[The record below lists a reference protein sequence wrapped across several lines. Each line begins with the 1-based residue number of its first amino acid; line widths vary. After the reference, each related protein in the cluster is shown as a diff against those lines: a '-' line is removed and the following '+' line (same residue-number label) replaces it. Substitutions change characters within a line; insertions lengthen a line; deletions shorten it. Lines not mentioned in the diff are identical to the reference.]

1 MKRIFLDTNILID
14 YLDNRAG
21 ADDVEQIF
29 ACGFSGEVLLFASS
43 LTFAN
48 MAYIIKGRS
57 QEEKYNALK
66 QMAEIVEILPLGSQE
81 VMAAIEQP
89 VKDFE
94 DMLQYQCA
102 KTAGCDIIVT
112 NDRRHYDFSD
122 IPHFTSASFVF
133 VCKLSFCV
141 IVFVFTYIIKIQSNF
156 SEFDIIPLWGCRD
169 IDIRK

>member
-14 YLDNRAG
+14 YIDNRAG
-21 ADDVEQIF
+21 ADDAELIF

-57 QEEKYNALK
+57 QEEKYDALK
-66 QMAEIVEILPLGSQE
+66 QMAGVVEILPLGKEE
-81 VMAAIEQP
+81 VMSAIAQP

-102 KTAGCDIIVT
+102 KAAGCDYIIT
-112 NDRRHYDFSD
+112 NDHRHYDFSD
-122 IPHFTSASFVF
+122 IPFFSSSAFVEQ
-133 VCKLSFCV
+133 LDEL
-141 IVFVFTYIIKIQSNF
+141 I
-156 SEFDIIPLWGCRD
+156 
-169 IDIRK
+169 

>member
-14 YLDNRAG
+14 YIDNRAG
-21 ADDVEQIF
+21 ADDAEQIF

-57 QEEKYNALK
+57 QEEKYDALK
-66 QMAEIVEILPLGSQE
+66 QMAGVVEILPLGKEE
-81 VMAAIEQP
+81 VMSAIAQP

-102 KTAGCDIIVT
+102 KTAGCDYIIT
-112 NDRRHYDFSD
+112 NDHRHYDFSD
-122 IPHFTSASFVF
+122 IPFFSSSAFVEQ
-133 VCKLSFCV
+133 LDEL
-141 IVFVFTYIIKIQSNF
+141 I
-156 SEFDIIPLWGCRD
+156 
-169 IDIRK
+169 

>member
-14 YLDNRAG
+14 YIDNRAG
-21 ADDVEQIF
+21 ADDAEQIF

-57 QEEKYNALK
+57 QEEKYDALK
-66 QMAEIVEILPLGSQE
+66 QMAGVVEILPLGKEE
-81 VMAAIEQP
+81 VMSAIAQP

-102 KTAGCDIIVT
+102 KAAGCDYIIT
-112 NDRRHYDFSD
+112 NDHRHYDFSD
-122 IPHFTSASFVF
+122 IPFFSSSAFVE
-133 VCKLSFCV
+133 
-141 IVFVFTYIIKIQSNF
+141 Q
-156 SEFDIIPLWGCRD
+156 
-169 IDIRK
+169 IDELI

>member
-14 YLDNRAG
+14 YIDNRAG
-21 ADDVEQIF
+21 ADDAEQIF

-57 QEEKYNALK
+57 QEEKYDALK
-66 QMAEIVEILPLGSQE
+66 QMAGVVEILPLGKEE
-81 VMAAIEQP
+81 VMSAIAQP

-102 KTAGCDIIVT
+102 KAAGCDYIIT
-112 NDRRHYDFSD
+112 NDHRHYDFSD
-122 IPHFTSASFVF
+122 IPFFSSSAFVEQ
-133 VCKLSFCV
+133 LDEL
-141 IVFVFTYIIKIQSNF
+141 I
-156 SEFDIIPLWGCRD
+156 
-169 IDIRK
+169 